1 LRYAN
6 KHLPISRKT
15 LAQLLSE
22 EYPHVICRDGSIHMF
37 RKSELRELMR
47 YVSSE
52 EAEKLVLPI
61 IIRVDT
67 DLEPLTGFIDDELS
81 AKIVARILNIE
92 YSKTPLTLYK
102 PQIAILRERFSTA
115 FQIAMYMSLSREF
128 GEI

>member
-1 LRYAN
+1 
-6 KHLPISRKT
+6 
-15 LAQLLSE
+15 
-22 EYPHVICRDGSIHMF
+22 MF

-52 EAEKLVLPI
+52 EAEKLILPI

-81 AKIVARILNIE
+81 AKIVARILNLE
-92 YSKTPLTLYK
+92 YSKMPLTLYR